1 MGLHSAYIVSYHTEY
16 FIRIVLHILDWT
28 VVGQLGVQK
37 WVVGFAKGSLIF
49 GGCSP
54 FSVFLIMTGP
64 AYSTYIE
71 PLSYPDSLTTCS

>member
-37 WVVGFAKGSLIF
+37 WMVGIAKGSLIL
-49 GGCSP
+49 GAILRSP
-54 FSVFLIMTGP
+54 FSIFLIMTGP
-64 AYSTYIE
+64 AYSTV
-71 PLSYPDSLTTCS
+71 

>member
-37 WVVGFAKGSLIF
+37 WVVGFAKGSLIYLW
-49 GGCSP
+49 GL
-54 FSVFLIMTGP
+54 FSVLRFPYYDRPGLQYIHRAPFL
-64 AYSTYIE
+64 SRQ
-71 PLSYPDSLTTCS
+71 SYHL